1 MQIRRNYYVQKD
13 RLRPGVFHFCQC
25 RPALPASLAAPLRLA
40 GGSKSP
46 LHVLERPLGAPAT
59 QGPRWQRWAG
69 RRGPHRSWNVRPTH
83 LACKADP
90 LSPLCPGQVLGGPR
104 GGGAE
109 GGGLQAAHCG
119 SPTPWWLPRPPSCPQ
134 GSDSWEPQQEALG
147 QDLLACSHAHTSLEG
162 GLSAAAFRGYSE
174 LPSLAPSGLGGM
186 TP

>member
-90 LSPLCPGQVLGGPR
+90 LSPLCPWQVLGLPR
-104 GGGAE
+104 GGG
-109 GGGLQAAHCG
+109 GRGGLQAAHCG
-119 SPTPWWLPRPPSCPQ
+119 SPTPWWLPPAPQ
-134 GSDSWEPQQEALG
+134 LPAGFRQLGAPAGGFRAGSVGLQP
-147 QDLLACSHAHTSLEG
+147 CSHLPGGRPLGSSLP
-162 GLSAAAFRGYSE
+162 GLQ
-174 LPSLAPSGLGGM
+174 
-186 TP
+186 